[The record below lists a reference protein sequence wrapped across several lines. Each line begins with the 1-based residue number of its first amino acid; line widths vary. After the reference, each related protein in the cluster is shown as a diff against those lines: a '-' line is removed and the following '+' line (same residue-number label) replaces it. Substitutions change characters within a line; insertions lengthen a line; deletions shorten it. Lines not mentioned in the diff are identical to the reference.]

1 LIWGGDS
8 FAHSAT
14 EIRISLE
21 GPDKAP
27 WLHAE
32 LNDHDGTY
40 QCASVSVNC
49 VYEGRSLI
57 QVQVNLSECIH
68 NHIGVLTFKPC
79 DGGIQSNVGDGKIAA
94 SGTRK

>member
-1 LIWGGDS
+1 MAFHTNSININLRNRHTLSCHCQRPNGSWSYSQLDLNRCLGNNNGDLIWGGDS

-32 LNDHDGTY
+32 LNDHDGTH
-40 QCASVSVNC
+40 QCAS
-49 VYEGRSLI
+49 
-57 QVQVNLSECIH
+57 
-68 NHIGVLTFKPC
+68 
-79 DGGIQSNVGDGKIAA
+79 
-94 SGTRK
+94 